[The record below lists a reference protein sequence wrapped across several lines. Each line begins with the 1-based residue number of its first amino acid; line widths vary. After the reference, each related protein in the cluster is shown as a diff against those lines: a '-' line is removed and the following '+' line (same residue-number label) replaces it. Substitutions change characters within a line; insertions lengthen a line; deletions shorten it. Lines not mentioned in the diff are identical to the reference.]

1 MIWALDDFDEANG
14 ATVVVPQSNSWPRSS
29 FTNRPPTQISD
40 CAKSNLHTDLCGS
53 ELQLTVRMPK
63 GSALIFTGSTL
74 PGGGE
79 NRTDSAR
86 RSVLIGYQ
94 LGWLRPEHK

>member
-1 MIWALDDFDEANG
+1 
-14 ATVVVPQSNSWPRSS
+14 
-29 FTNRPPTQISD
+29 
-40 CAKSNLHTDLCGS
+40 
-53 ELQLTVRMPK
+53 MPK

-74 PGGGE
+74 HGGGE
-79 NRTDSAR
+79 NQTGSAR